1 MKLSLPLSDSAVVAM
16 AEAIFSKAPVV
27 VVETDSFD
35 SEPRTFAT
43 VVEFCEYAVA
53 QKTAACGSV
62 HVAVLYPDME
72 GRLSQT
78 RREFTS
84 DNGIDLKYGVSVVGW
99 GLIRVHLDLKGGR
112 SLGSWVSANSQKRAE
127 KFAATYP
134 ELDSPSVWNW
144 LAVKSHERRLA
155 RVLKKIA

>member
-1 MKLSLPLSDSAVVAM
+1 MTLSLPLSDSAVVAM
-16 AEAIFSKAPVV
+16 AEAIYSKTPVV

-53 QKTAACGSV
+53 QKAAACGSV

-72 GRLSQT
+72 GRLAQT
-78 RREFTS
+78 RREYVP
-84 DNGIDLKYGVSVVGW
+84 DNGIDVKYGVSVAGW

-112 SLGSWVSANSQKRAE
+112 PLGSWVSAYSQKRAE
-127 KFAATYP
+127 KCAVTYP
-134 ELDSPSVWNW
+134 ELDSPSIWNW
-144 LAVKSHERRLA
+144 IAVKSHERRLA
-155 RVLKKIA
+155 RVLKKFA